1 MRTQHLLR
9 LALALSL
16 LGIQPVWAEAPATRA
31 VVVEGM
37 AELAGNAG
45 RAREEALAQAARQAV
60 EQALGV
66 YVVSETLVEQAVVIR
81 DSILT
86 QASGYVSGYKV
97 LSESSSGGIY
107 RIKIEATVGV
117 EPLVEQLGKMGLLRD
132 WTVAVILAS
141 PGGEQA
147 STEAARTQLN
157 AEILALGFKV
167 ADENTLVQLNAPG
180 LMDKIMAGNYMAA
193 LPVLRDQGVDVLITG
208 KTYTKPSEMG
218 AMETYGGIKTIFTEG
233 RMDARVVRV
242 DTGEILAAR
251 SFNGVAGGST
261 QAIAESKAIE
271 KAAQTAGGYFAK
283 QIAKLP
289 AATSQKVQLVVTGLV
304 FNREKAFREALTKIH
319 GIKKVNRTVYR
330 NNQAQYEIDYQ
341 GKADTL
347 AELLSE
353 AKGLK
358 TFALNIQSVSAGKI
372 EAKAK

>member
-16 LGIQPVWAEAPATRA
+16 LGTQPVWAEAPATRA
-31 VVVEGM
+31 VVVEGL
-37 AELAGNAG
+37 AEVAGNAG

-97 LSESSSGGIY
+97 LSESTQSGIY

-117 EPLVEQLGKMGLLRD
+117 EPLVAQLGKMGLLRE
-132 WTVAVILAS
+132 WTVAVVLAS
-141 PGGEQA
+141 PGGEQS
-147 STEAARTQLN
+147 STESARTQLN

-167 ADENTLVQLNAPG
+167 ADENALVQLNAPG

-233 RMDARVVRV
+233 RMDARVIRV

-271 KAAQTAGGYFAK
+271 KAAQVAGDYFAK

-289 AATSQKVQLVVTGLV
+289 AATSQKVQLVVTGLA
-304 FNREKAFREALTKIH
+304 FNREKSFREALAKIH
-319 GIKKVNRTVYR
+319 GIKKVHRTVYR

-341 GKADTL
+341 GKSDTL

-358 TFALNIQSVSAGKI
+358 VFAVSIQSVSAGKI